1 MLDVITIE
9 PMNPPILSV
18 IWLHGLGADGHDFEP
33 VVPHLN
39 IPDSYPV
46 RFVFPHAPIQS
57 VTINMGMK
65 MRAWYDIVN
74 PVIGMGSEDDVGIR
88 QSGKEVEALIEQEIS
103 KGMDANQVVLAGF
116 SQGGAIALFTALRY
130 PRRLSGVLAIS
141 TYLPLSDTLETER
154 NAANSD
160 VPILSL
166 HGDFD
171 PVISPVMAEQS
182 RQKLKDLGYSVES
195 RNYPIPHSLSADEIA
210 DIGQWLTQRCQC
222 I

>member
-9 PMNPPILSV
+9 PTNPPILSV

-57 VTINMGMK
+57 VTVNMGMK

-88 QSGKEVEALIEQEIS
+88 RSGKEVEALIEQEIS
-103 KGMDANQVVLAGF
+103 KGMESNQVVLAGF

-130 PRRLSGVLAIS
+130 PERLSGVLAIS
-141 TYLPLSDTLETER
+141 TYLPLPDTLNTER
-154 NAANSD
+154 QVTNSD
-160 VPILSL
+160 IPILSL

-171 PVISPVMAEQS
+171 PVISPMIAEQS
-182 RQKLKDLGYSVES
+182 RQKLRELGYCVES
-195 RNYPIPHSLSADEIA
+195 RNYPIPHSLSADEIT
-210 DIGQWLTQRCQC
+210 DIGNWLTQRCQFT
-222 I
+222 

>member
-9 PMNPPILSV
+9 PTNRPKLTV

-33 VVPHLN
+33 IVPHLN
-39 IPDSYPV
+39 IPESCPV

-74 PVIGMGSEDDVGIR
+74 PVIGMGLEDSVGIR
-88 QSGKEVEALIEQEIS
+88 RSSEELEALIEREIS
-103 KGMDANQVVLAGF
+103 NGMDANQVVVAGF
-116 SQGGAIALFTALRY
+116 SQGGAIALFTTLRY
-130 PRRLSGVLAIS
+130 PARLSGVLAIS
-141 TYLPLSDTLETER
+141 TYLPLADTLEMER
-154 NAANSD
+154 HGANSD

-171 PVISPVMAEQS
+171 PVISPAIADQS
-182 RQKLKDLGYSVES
+182 RQKLRELGYCVES
-195 RNYPIPHSLSADEIA
+195 RNYPVPHSLAAEEIA
-210 DIGQWLTQRCQC
+210 DIGNWLTQRCQC
-222 I
+222 L